1 MMTLAHDD
9 LGFASV
15 TELGTLLRDRKISAV
30 ELATISIDRLGTRGR
45 ELNAVV
51 TLTPETAMAQAQRA
65 DSELAAGLDRGPL
78 HGIPYG
84 AKDLL
89 AARGYPTTWG
99 AAPFRDRRF
108 DDDAA
113 AVNRLAD
120 AGAVLVAKLATVEFA
135 GGFGYE
141 QPNAAFTGPGRNAWS
156 AEHWAGGS
164 SSGSGAAVAAGCVP
178 LAIGSET
185 WGSIHGPAAYNGVTG
200 FRPTYGLVSRSG
212 AMALS
217 WSMDKLGPLARSA
230 ADCELALIA
239 IAGHDAADPAT
250 SNRPAYLPDKRRS
263 GFRFAAAVQTEER
276 ADPEI
281 MARFRDALDAF
292 REIGTIEEV
301 ELPELPFD
309 AAASTIIDA
318 EAAAA
323 FEEFLEAGH
332 AIELTAPED
341 RVSALSALSLP
352 ATDYL
357 RALRIRRRAMRA
369 MDALLQPFD
378 ALLAPT
384 TSHATPRIAERFREE
399 PNAANARTIG
409 GAANLCGLPGLAL
422 PIGLGRDGL
431 PVSASLTGRADADG
445 VVLAAGIA
453 YQHITTWHRERPPEP
468 TFAAPSAHSS
478 N

>member
-1 MMTLAHDD
+1 MTAFGND
-9 LGFASV
+9 LNFASV
-15 TELGTLLRDRKISAV
+15 TEFGALLRGRKISAV
-30 ELATISIDRLGTRGR
+30 ELATMSLQRLDTRGR

-65 DSELAAGLDRGPL
+65 DAELAEGIDRGPL

-89 AARGYPTTWG
+89 AVQGYPTTWG
-99 AAPFRDRRF
+99 AAPFRDRHF
-108 DDDAA
+108 ADDAA
-113 AVNRLAD
+113 VVKKLAE

-200 FRPTYGLVSRSG
+200 FRPTYGLVSRNG

-217 WSMDKLGPLARSA
+217 WSMDKIGPLARSA
-230 ADCELALIA
+230 VDCELALAA
-239 IAGHDAADPAT
+239 IAGHDPADPAT
-250 SNRPAYLPDKRRS
+250 INRPAYRPDGRRS
-263 GFRFAAAVQTEER
+263 GFRFAVEVR
-276 ADPEI
+276 DDGGADPEI
-281 MARFRDALDAF
+281 MARFRNALDAF

-301 ELPELPFD
+301 ALPDLPFD

-318 EAAAA
+318 EGASA
-323 FEEFLEAGH
+323 FEEFLEAGR
-332 AIELTAPED
+332 AVELTAPED
-341 RVSALSALSLP
+341 RVSLLSALSLP

-357 RALRIRRRAMRA
+357 RALRVRRRAMRA
-369 MDALLQPFD
+369 MDALLQPYD

-384 TSHATPRIAERFREE
+384 ETHVTPRIAERFPEE
-399 PNAANARTIG
+399 PNSANARTIG

-431 PVSASLTGRADADG
+431 PVSASLTGRADTDG
-445 VVLAAGIA
+445 RVLAAGIA
-453 YQHITTWHRERPPEP
+453 YQQITTWHRERPPEP
-468 TFAAPSAHSS
+468 SFAAPSARESI
-478 N
+478 

>member
-1 MMTLAHDD
+1 MTPVGGD
-9 LGFASV
+9 LCFASV
-15 TELGTLLRDRKISAV
+15 TELGALLRDRKISAV
-30 ELATISIDRLGTRGR
+30 ELARISLQRLDTRGR

-51 TLTPETAMAQAQRA
+51 TLTPEMAMTRAERA
-65 DSELAAGLDRGPL
+65 DAELAEGIDRGPL

-99 AAPFRDRRF
+99 AAPFRDRHF
-108 DDDAA
+108 ADDAT
-113 AVNRLAD
+113 VVKRLAD

-141 QPNAAFTGPGRNAWS
+141 QPHAAFTGPGINAWS

-200 FRPTYGLVSRSG
+200 FRPTYGLVSRAG

-217 WSMDKLGPLARSA
+217 WSMDKIGPLARSA
-230 ADCELALIA
+230 ADCELALMA
-239 IAGHDAADPAT
+239 IAGHDPADPAT
-250 SNRPAYLPDKRRS
+250 SNRPLFRPVERRA
-263 GFRFAAAVQTEER
+263 GFRFAVAVR
-276 ADPEI
+276 ADDETVPEI

-292 REIGTIEEV
+292 REIGTVEEV
-301 ELPELPFD
+301 ALPDLPFD

-318 EAAAA
+318 EAASA
-323 FEEFLEAGH
+323 FEEFLEAGR

-341 RVSALSALSLP
+341 RVLPLSALSLP

-357 RALRIRRRAMRA
+357 RALRIRRQAMRA
-369 MDALLQPFD
+369 MEVLLQPFD
-378 ALLAPT
+378 VLLAPT
-384 TSHATPRIAERFREE
+384 WTHATPRIAERFPEE
-399 PNAANARTIG
+399 PNEANARTIG

-431 PVSASLTGRADADG
+431 PVSASLTGRADTDG
-445 VVLAAGIA
+445 AVLAAGIA
-453 YQHITTWHRERPPEP
+453 FQQLTTWHRERPPEP
-468 TFAAPSAHSS
+468 TNDAPSAHSS
-478 N
+478 I